1 MDVWQVLQG
10 SVQQQRV
17 WTFGMQVPATLPA
30 PPSTESNTASAAP
43 EPTLG
48 RLQSA
53 SSPAAAAPAA
63 EATDI
68 HSLVQ
73 PCISSREPQ
82 SVKDG
87 VRFTCCAAGQQ
98 HSAAAAEGGYVY
110 TWGSNDKGQ
119 LGCDTATQNPVA
131 LHVLDTPESA
141 AIHAISSEQHTSTSS
156 APAATQASSTHA
168 IHSRIDSLKL
178 LGSTV
183 KLPPSL
189 MSGLQQQRQREQESA
204 AEQEEQQQLLL
215 QELLAH
221 PQLEQQQQL
230 AGRAPAPQPSA
241 AQAAAHKAVLSG
253 LSSSSTLHQPQ
264 QQEHQ
269 GRPQALAVYQ
279 LHLGQAVR
287 SIACGA
293 HHTVAALAS
302 SGLVSRTLGCL
313 KPNQSSSKPF
323 ASSPSLSFMQ
333 VLRRF

>member
-17 WTFGMQVPATLPA
+17 WTFGMQMPATLPA
-30 PPSTESNTASAAP
+30 SPSTESNTASAAP
-43 EPTLG
+43 DSTGG

-68 HSLVQ
+68 HSVVQ

-131 LHVLDTPESA
+131 LHVLDTLESA
-141 AIHAISSEQHTSTSS
+141 VIHAISSEQHTSTS
-156 APAATQASSTHA
+156 APAATQAPSTHA
-168 IHSRIDSLKL
+168 IYSRMDSLKL

-189 MSGLQQQRQREQESA
+189 ISGLQQQRQREQESA
-204 AEQEEQQQLLL
+204 AEQQQLLL

-230 AGRAPAPQPSA
+230 AGRTPAPQPSA

-253 LSSSSTLHQPQ
+253 LSTSSMQHQPQ
-264 QQEHQ
+264 QQAHPS
-269 GRPQALAVYQ
+269 RPQALAVYQ

-293 HHTVAALAS
+293 HHTLAALAS
-302 SGLVSRTLGCL
+302 SGLVRRALGCRG
-313 KPNQSSSKPF
+313 PQSGQQQ
-323 ASSPSLSFMQ
+323 AS
-333 VLRRF
+333 